1 LVEATAALFRRAA
14 PPSTGSGPEGPRPGR
29 ATALSASPGGFD
41 MSDEIMRRAASLS
54 DSSRASDTTDAVPFF
69 GGAEVIR
76 RSPLSPAA
84 YAGGLTQS
92 GAAPR
97 PPYGANAGA
106 LDMDELVDAVVERI
120 EQRVV
125 DELERRGRRQT
136 PGAF

>member
-1 LVEATAALFRRAA
+1 
-14 PPSTGSGPEGPRPGR
+14 
-29 ATALSASPGGFD
+29 

-54 DSSRASDTTDAVPFF
+54 DSSGVSAGSDGSPNF
-69 GGAEVIR
+69 GGTGVIR
-76 RSPLSPAA
+76 RSPLNPAA
-84 YAGGLTQS
+84 YSGGLTQS